1 MASGLTRSLDMLSP
15 LVHPSLLSSSCAMP
29 FNQPPLLGRIA
40 FVTGSSR
47 GIGRAIAVEL
57 GRWGADVV
65 VHAQKNIGLAE
76 AVADEI
82 RGLGRRSMAVLAD
95 VRVKAELEAAADQ
108 VKAELGPVDILV
120 NNVGTRK
127 DGPFILMGDEK
138 WEEVMNVNL
147 RGTVYATKAF
157 VRGMMARKWGR
168 IVNIVSPT
176 GIIGMA
182 GQTNYGAS
190 KGAVIALTKSLARE
204 MAPFGVL
211 VNAVNPGLIHTEL
224 TQDVSPETRRGLL
237 APTILKREGEPEEV
251 AGVVA
256 FLCSDWASYMSGQ
269 IINVDGGLCP

>member
-1 MASGLTRSLDMLSP
+1 
-15 LVHPSLLSSSCAMP
+15 MP

-47 GIGRAIAVEL
+47 GIGRAIAIEL
-57 GRWGADVV
+57 ARWGADVA
-65 VHAQKNIGLAE
+65 VHAQKNRDLAE
-76 AVADEI
+76 GVANEI
-82 RGLGRRSMAVLAD
+82 RSLGRRAVVVLGD
-95 VRVKAELEAAADQ
+95 VKVKAELEACADQ
-108 VKAELGPVDILV
+108 VKAALGPVDLLV
-120 NNVGTRK
+120 NNAGTRQ

-157 VRGMMARKWGR
+157 VRGMMNRKWGR

-190 KGAVIALTKSLARE
+190 KGAIIALTKSLARE
-204 MAPFGVL
+204 MAPFGIL
-211 VNAVNPGLIHTEL
+211 VNAVNPGLIRTEL
-224 TQDVSPETRRGLL
+224 TADLPEETRRNLL

-251 AGVVA
+251 ASVVA

-269 IINVDGGLCP
+269 VVNVDGGLCP

>member
-1 MASGLTRSLDMLSP
+1 
-15 LVHPSLLSSSCAMP
+15 MP
-29 FNQPPLLGRIA
+29 FDPLPLHGRTA

-65 VHAQKNIGLAE
+65 VHAQKNLDLAE
-76 AVADEI
+76 SAAAEI
-82 RGLGRRSMAVLAD
+82 RALGRRSLAVLAD
-95 VRVKAELEAAADQ
+95 VRVKADLEAAADR

-120 NNVGTRK
+120 NNAGTRQ
-127 DGPFILMGDEK
+127 DGPFILMSEEK
-138 WEEVMNVNL
+138 WDEVMNVNL

-190 KGAVIALTKSLARE
+190 KGAVIALTRSLARE

-211 VNAVNPGLIHTEL
+211 VNAVNPGFIHTEL
-224 TQDVSPETRRGLL
+224 TAAVSEETKRELL
-237 APTILKREGEPEEV
+237 APTILKRQGEPEEV
-251 AGVVA
+251 ASVVA
-256 FLCSDWASYMSGQ
+256 FLCSNWSSYMSGQ
-269 IINVDGGLCP
+269 IVNVDGGLCP

>member
-1 MASGLTRSLDMLSP
+1 MNLELLDKTALVSGSTK
-15 LVHPSLLSSSCAMP
+15 
-29 FNQPPLLGRIA
+29 
-40 FVTGSSR
+40 
-47 GIGRAIAVEL
+47 GIGFAIASHLAKEGARVIVN
-57 GRWGADVV
+57 GRSDDSLAT
-65 VHAQKNIGLAE
+65 AMERIGQAVPE
-76 AVADEI
+76 A
-82 RGLGRRSMAVLAD
+82 
-95 VRVKAELEAAADQ
+95 KLEGFAGDLSTAAAVQ
-108 VKAELGPVDILV
+108 ALVERFPSVDILV
-120 NNVGTRK
+120 NNAGTRQ

-176 GIIGMA
+176 GIIGKA

-190 KGAVIALTKSLARE
+190 KGAVIALTRSLARE

-224 TQDVSPETRRGLL
+224 TQDVSEELRREML
-237 APTILKREGEPEEV
+237 APTILKREGEPREV

-269 IINVDGGLCP
+269 IVNVDGGLCP

>member
-1 MASGLTRSLDMLSP
+1 
-15 LVHPSLLSSSCAMP
+15 MP
-29 FNQPPLLGRIA
+29 FDPLPLHGRTA

-47 GIGRAIAVEL
+47 GIGRAIALEL

-65 VHAQKNIGLAE
+65 VHAQKNLDLAE
-76 AVADEI
+76 SAAAEI
-82 RGLGRRSMAVLAD
+82 RALGRRSLAVLAD
-95 VRVKAELEAAADQ
+95 VRVKADMEAAADR

-120 NNVGTRK
+120 NNAGTRQ
-127 DGPFILMGDEK
+127 DGPFILMSEEK
-138 WEEVMNVNL
+138 WDEVMNVNL

-190 KGAVIALTKSLARE
+190 KGAIIALTRSLARE

-211 VNAVNPGLIHTEL
+211 VNAVNPGFIHTEL
-224 TQDVSPETRRGLL
+224 TADVSEETKRELL
-237 APTILKREGEPEEV
+237 APTILKRQGEPEEV
-251 AGVVA
+251 ASVVA
-256 FLCSDWASYMSGQ
+256 FLCSDFSSYMSGQ
-269 IINVDGGLCP
+269 IVNVDGGLCP

>member
-1 MASGLTRSLDMLSP
+1 M
-15 LVHPSLLSSSCAMP
+15 
-29 FNQPPLLGRIA
+29 
-40 FVTGSSR
+40 GS
-47 GIGRAIAVEL
+47 EMC
-57 GRWGADVV
+57 
-65 VHAQKNIGLAE
+65 
-76 AVADEI
+76 I
-82 RGLGRRSMAVLAD
+82 RDR
-95 VRVKAELEAAADQ
+95 
-108 VKAELGPVDILV
+108 AELGPVDILV
-120 NNVGTRK
+120 NNAGTRQ

-190 KGAVIALTKSLARE
+190 KGAILALTRSLARE

-211 VNAVNPGLIHTEL
+211 VNAVNPGFIHTEL
-224 TQDVSPETRRGLL
+224 TADVSAETKRDLL

-251 AGVVA
+251 ASVVA
-256 FLCSDWASYMSGQ
+256 FLCSNWSSYMSGQ
-269 IINVDGGLCP
+269 VVNVDGGLCP

>member
-1 MASGLTRSLDMLSP
+1 MS
-15 LVHPSLLSSSCAMP
+15 

-40 FVTGSSR
+40 VVTGSSR

-65 VHAQKNIGLAE
+65 VHAQKNLDLAE
-76 AVADEI
+76 AVAEEI

-108 VKAELGPVDILV
+108 VKAGLGPVDILV

-211 VNAVNPGLIHTEL
+211 VNAVNPGFIHTEL
-224 TQDVSPETRRGLL
+224 TQDVSPETRRELL

-269 IINVDGGLCP
+269 IVNVDGGLCP

>member
-1 MASGLTRSLDMLSP
+1 
-15 LVHPSLLSSSCAMP
+15 MP

-47 GIGRAIAVEL
+47 GIGRAIAIEL
-57 GRWGADVV
+57 ARWGADVA
-65 VHAQKNIGLAE
+65 VHAQKNLDLAE
-76 AVADEI
+76 GVAGEI
-82 RGLGRRSMAVLAD
+82 RALGRRAMVVLGN
-95 VRVKAELEAAADQ
+95 VKVKAELEACADQ

-120 NNVGTRK
+120 NNAGTRQ

-157 VRGMMARKWGR
+157 VRGMMNRKWGR

-190 KGAVIALTKSLARE
+190 KGAIIALTKSLARE
-204 MAPFGVL
+204 MAPFGIL
-211 VNAVNPGLIHTEL
+211 VNAVNPGLIRTEL
-224 TQDVSPETRRGLL
+224 TSDLPDETRRNLL

-251 AGVVA
+251 ASVVA
-256 FLCSDWASYMSGQ
+256 FLCTDWASYMSGQ
-269 IINVDGGLCP
+269 VVNVDGGLCP

>member
-1 MASGLTRSLDMLSP
+1 M
-15 LVHPSLLSSSCAMP
+15 
-29 FNQPPLLGRIA
+29 NGRTALI
-40 FVTGSSR
+40 TGASR
-47 GIGRAIAVEL
+47 GIGATIAD
-57 GRWGADVV
+57 RFRDAGA
-65 VHAQKNIGLAE
+65 K
-76 AVADEI
+76 
-82 RGLGRRSMAVLAD
+82 VLAPSRSEMD
-95 VRVKAELEAAADQ
+95 LSTDASVDAYMAGLPV
-108 VKAELGPVDILV
+108 PVDILV
-120 NNVGTRK
+120 NNAGTRQ

-176 GIIGMA
+176 GIIGKA

-190 KGAVIALTKSLARE
+190 KGAVIALTRSLARE

-224 TQDVSPETRRGLL
+224 TADVPDEVRREML
-237 APTILKREGEPEEV
+237 APAILKREGEPEEV

>member
-1 MASGLTRSLDMLSP
+1 
-15 LVHPSLLSSSCAMP
+15 MP
-29 FNQPPLLGRIA
+29 FDPLPLHGRTA

-47 GIGRAIAVEL
+47 GIGRAIALEL

-65 VHAQKNIGLAE
+65 VHAQKNLDLAE
-76 AVADEI
+76 SAAAEI
-82 RGLGRRSMAVLAD
+82 RALGRRSLAVLAD
-95 VRVKAELEAAADQ
+95 VRVKADMEAAADR

-120 NNVGTRK
+120 NNAGTRQ
-127 DGPFILMGDEK
+127 DGPFILMSEEK
-138 WEEVMNVNL
+138 WDEVMNVNL

-190 KGAVIALTKSLARE
+190 KGAVIALTRSLARE

-211 VNAVNPGLIHTEL
+211 VNAVNPGFIHTEL
-224 TQDVSPETRRGLL
+224 TADVSEETKRELL
-237 APTILKREGEPEEV
+237 APTILKRQGEPEEV
-251 AGVVA
+251 ASVVA
-256 FLCSDWASYMSGQ
+256 FLCSNWSSYMSGQ
-269 IINVDGGLCP
+269 IVNVDGGLCP

>member
-1 MASGLTRSLDMLSP
+1 MTF
-15 LVHPSLLSSSCAMP
+15 HPS
-29 FNQPPLLGRIA
+29 PLLGRTA

-47 GIGRAIAVEL
+47 GIGRAIALEL
-57 GRWGADVV
+57 AQWGADVV
-65 VHAQKNIGLAE
+65 VHAQKNLALAE
-76 AVADEI
+76 GTSAEI
-82 RGLGRRSMAVLAD
+82 RAMGRRSIALLAD
-95 VRVKAELEAAADQ
+95 VKVKAELEAAADR

-120 NNVGTRK
+120 NNAGTRR

-157 VRGMMARKWGR
+157 VRGMMTRKWGR

-190 KGAVIALTKSLARE
+190 KGAIISLTRSLARE

-211 VNAVNPGLIHTEL
+211 VNAVNPGFIHTEL
-224 TQDVSPETRRGLL
+224 TADVSEEAKRDLL

-251 AGVVA
+251 ASVVA
-256 FLCSDWASYMSGQ
+256 FLCSDWSSYMSGQ
-269 IINVDGGLCP
+269 VVNVDGGLCP

>member
-1 MASGLTRSLDMLSP
+1 
-15 LVHPSLLSSSCAMP
+15 MP
-29 FNQPPLLGRIA
+29 FDPLPLHGRTA

-65 VHAQKNIGLAE
+65 VHAQKNLDLAE
-76 AVADEI
+76 STAAEI
-82 RGLGRRSMAVLAD
+82 RGLGRRSLALLAD
-95 VRVKAELEAAADQ
+95 VRVKADLEAAADR

-120 NNVGTRK
+120 NNVGTRQ
-127 DGPFILMGDEK
+127 DGPFILMSEEK
-138 WEEVMNVNL
+138 WDEVMNVNL

-190 KGAVIALTKSLARE
+190 KGAIIALTRSLARE

-211 VNAVNPGLIHTEL
+211 VNAVNPGFIHTEL
-224 TQDVSPETRRGLL
+224 TADVSEETKRELL
-237 APTILKREGEPEEV
+237 SPTILKRQGEPEEV
-251 AGVVA
+251 ASVVA
-256 FLCSDWASYMSGQ
+256 FLCSNFSSYMSGQ
-269 IINVDGGLCP
+269 IVNVDGGLCP